1 MNSRVKNRKKLMN
14 INEIKTSIGS
24 FLGPYLGKPYYTL
37 MKLLRIQLGL
47 PIDYDGNEA
56 NSYIKQLLE
65 SNKPCMIARFGETE
79 LRTCVAYINK
89 KNGIKFGIKNFLRR
103 ESFTWDERIKHR
115 MFALAGLTPATP
127 ETLDFFSKKLI
138 EDMKLVDILGSWITF
153 EERVQP
159 YLPSAKF
166 IPLNDLDPWKHKSPW
181 TTALKEKKVLVI
193 HPFEKTIKQQ
203 YKRRNLLF
211 NNESVLPEFEL
222 ITMKPFF
229 PLMDTNY
236 KYNSWFESLDDM
248 CKKISK
254 INFDIAII
262 AAGPYGFHIAAHIK
276 RTGKKAVHLGGV
288 TQLLFGIKGKRW
300 DNTDVEKKLY
310 NKHWIRPLASDTPK
324 NSQKIE
330 NKCYW

>member
-1 MNSRVKNRKKLMN
+1 MDDRRNGRLKWITTKFKEILDSRVKTLHPKIFASLLFKRNN
-14 INEIKTSIGS
+14 IKHIKT
-24 FLGPYLGKPYYTL
+24 FDNLGFPK
-37 MKLLRIQLGL
+37 
-47 PIDYDGNEA
+47 ID
-56 NSYIKQLLE
+56 
-65 SNKPCMIARFGETE
+65 F
-79 LRTCVAYINK
+79 
-89 KNGIKFGIKNFLRR
+89 
-103 ESFTWDERIKHR
+103 
-115 MFALAGLTPATP
+115 
-127 ETLDFFSKKLI
+127 
-138 EDMKLVDILGSWITF
+138 
-153 EERVQP
+153 
-159 YLPSAKF
+159 
-166 IPLNDLDPWKHKSPW
+166 
-181 TTALKEKKVLVI
+181 VI
-193 HPFEKTIKQQ
+193 VNLYPFEKTIKQQ